1 MKYNPHIKRTL
12 DLIFSL
18 VITIVLLPFLLITA
32 IILMITSGVPVIF
45 TQKRVGKNGKPFM
58 IYKFRTMKK
67 AAPELP
73 SRELRDEKYVSSF
86 GRFLRK
92 TGIDELPQLI
102 NIIKGDMSF
111 VGARPLMVDEKEI
124 HELRSALG
132 VYKAPPGLT
141 GLAQIS
147 CDKITSLAEKAEY
160 DAKYTGNITF
170 AGDIKIIFAT
180 FGKMLSRDGI
190 QENIK

>member
-1 MKYNPHIKRTL
+1 MKYYPHIKRIL
-12 DLIFSL
+12 DVLFSL
-18 VITIVLLPFLLITA
+18 IIMVILFPFLLVVTVV
-32 IILMITSGVPVIF
+32 LMITSGAPVIF
-45 TQKRVGKNGKPFM
+45 TQKRIGKNRKPFM

-73 SRELRDEKYVSSF
+73 SREIGDENYVSAFS
-86 GRFLRK
+86 RFLRK

-102 NIIKGDMSF
+102 NILKGDMSF

-124 HELRSALG
+124 HELRDALG
-132 VYKAPPGLT
+132 VYRAAPGLT

-147 CDKITSLAEKAEY
+147 CDKITSLAEKAKY
-160 DAKYTGNITF
+160 DAKYTENITF
-170 AGDIKIIFAT
+170 AGDMKIIFAT

-190 QENIK
+190 KENIK